1 MKYLA
6 KNSLFLRQR
15 ADLGQV
21 QFGQLLGIHQTSVGR
36 MEKGQVKSTIES
48 VVRLAQ
54 YAGVT
59 VDDLLN
65 RDLAVEGAAQAS
77 QPAQLDQVRM
87 GLALTSFDKALKD
100 MEIQGQLGTLVE
112 PLLYA
117 YSKAFKVKDPDSR
130 EELEH
135 YDELVESHLRGW
147 KSGRGRA
154 VEEGQG
160 EDRAPSTKSKK
171 IRHRK

>member
-6 KNSLFLRQR
+6 KNTLFLRGQSG
-15 ADLGQV
+15 LGQT
-21 QFGQLLGIHQTSVGR
+21 QFGELLGIHQTSVGR
-36 MEKGQVKSTIES
+36 MEKGAVKSSIES
-48 VVRLAQ
+48 VVRLAKH
-54 YAGVT
+54 AGVT

-65 RDLAVEGAAQAS
+65 RDLATEGMTTPS
-77 QPAQLDQVRM
+77 QPAQLDLVRM

-130 EELEH
+130 EDREL

-147 KSGRGRA
+147 KSGRGRV
-154 VEEGQG
+154 VEAGQG
-160 EDRAPSTKSKK
+160 EDRSPSPKSKK
-171 IRHRK
+171 ARHR